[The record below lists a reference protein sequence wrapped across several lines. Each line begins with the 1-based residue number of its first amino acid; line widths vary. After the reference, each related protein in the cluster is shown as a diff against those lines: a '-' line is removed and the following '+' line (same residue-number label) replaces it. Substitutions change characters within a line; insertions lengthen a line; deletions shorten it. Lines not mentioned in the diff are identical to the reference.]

1 MIIRMIIAFF
11 IVFVVSSASLA
22 SELAYT
28 CKVTHVYDLDDDGSL
43 KASFLEKNSVG
54 MQFSVSRVTGEIIGE
69 IIGKVIPTLLA
80 NSTKVI
86 NIGNKEY
93 SFKSIAFFDAVN
105 KPLSSGDEDSES
117 TANVQVLEIQEFR
130 DGDFKPFV
138 AMSMSG
144 VGIVT
149 GLCE

>member
-1 MIIRMIIAFF
+1 MIVRAIVVFF
-11 IVFVVSSASLA
+11 IMISISFASFA

-28 CKVTHVYDLDDDGSL
+28 CKITHVYDLDDDGSL
-43 KASFLEKNSVG
+43 KASSFEKELEGS
-54 MQFSVSRVTGEIIGE
+54 QFSVSRVTGEIIGK
-69 IIGKVIPTLLA
+69 GIPTLMA

-86 NIGNKEY
+86 NAGNKEY

-105 KPLSSGDEDSES
+105 KPFSKGDEDPES

-130 DGDFKPFV
+130 EGDIKPFV

>member
-1 MIIRMIIAFF
+1 MKTFFRIVILFFSLF
-11 IVFVVSSASLA
+11 IVCSSAIA
-22 SELAYT
+22 GELAYT
-28 CKVTHVYDLDDDGSL
+28 CKVTHVYDLKDDGSL
-43 KASFLEKNSVG
+43 KTSSFEKQLKG
-54 MQFSVSRVTGEIIGE
+54 GQFSVSRVTGEIIG
-69 IIGKVIPTLLA
+69 KAIPTLLA

-86 NIGNKEY
+86 NVGNKEY
-93 SFKSIAFFDAVN
+93 SFKTIAFFDAVN

-130 DGDFKPFV
+130 DGDAKPFV

>member
-11 IVFVVSSASLA
+11 ILFVVSSASHA

-28 CKVTHVYDLDDDGSL
+28 CKVTHVYDLDGDGSL
-43 KASFLEKNSVG
+43 KASVWEKKLVG
-54 MQFSVSRVTGEIIGE
+54 MQFSVSRVTGE

-86 NIGNKEY
+86 NFGNKEY

-105 KPLSSGDEDSES
+105 KPLSTGDEDSES

-130 DGDFKPFV
+130 AGDIKPFV

>member
-11 IVFVVSSASLA
+11 ILFAVSSASIA
-22 SELAYT
+22 GELSYT

-43 KASFLEKNSVG
+43 KASFLEKNLVG
-54 MQFSVSRVTGEIIGE
+54 LQFSVSRVTGE

-93 SFKSIAFFDAVN
+93 SFKSIAYFDAVN
-105 KPLSSGDEDSES
+105 KPFSTGNEDAES
-117 TANVQVLEIQEFR
+117 TASVQVLEIQEFH
-130 DGDFKPFV
+130 DGDIKPFV
-138 AMSMSG
+138 AMSMGGS
-144 VGIVT
+144 GIVT

>member
-1 MIIRMIIAFF
+1 MIIKMIITFF
-11 IVFVVSSASLA
+11 TLLVVSSASVA
-22 SELAYT
+22 GELSYT
-28 CKVTHVYDLDDDGSL
+28 CKVVHVYDLNDDGSL
-43 KASFLEKNSVG
+43 RISNFEKHCKGS
-54 MQFSVSRVTGEIIGE
+54 QFSVSRVTGEIIGAP
-69 IIGKVIPTLLA
+69 ITTLLA

-105 KPLSSGDEDSES
+105 KPFSSGGEDSES
-117 TANVQVLEIQEFR
+117 TANIQVLEIQEFR
-130 DGDFKPFV
+130 DGDIKPFV

-149 GLCE
+149 GLCK